1 MPQPFSN
8 RIVSAIDARA
18 NMINDF
24 FGGWQ
29 PGDLDLFLK
38 YGFTSTPMSGH
49 ITDFFG
55 ARTPVACVPW
65 AAGLDGAV
73 ITEPPIP
80 DDSVRA
86 EAIEYL
92 ALLNSLEGSHDE
104 TFTMIEIGSSYA
116 PWACLAGVLARRGG
130 KRRVNLKSVE
140 ASAFFQ
146 RLTLDNIK
154 ANNLHSSDEIT
165 EVVFSAVQGAAGA
178 SEGFIYFPVVSSA
191 MENGGQTSASDIT
204 SDYVGRN
211 IAHEKVQMYTI
222 SQLID
227 GFEEVDFL
235 HCDIQGSEAAV
246 LIPSVELLTQKVK
259 HMFIGT
265 HSRKIEGELIE
276 CFHGAGWL
284 LDRERPAMFTHRP
297 DLKDV
302 VGMTTRDGGQ
312 YWVNPKYK

>member
-1 MPQPFSN
+1 MTHPLST
-8 RIVSAIDARA
+8 RVASAIDARA

-29 PGDLDLFLK
+29 PSDLDLFAK
-38 YGFTSTPMSGH
+38 YGFASTPMSGH
-49 ITDFFG
+49 ITDYFG
-55 ARTPVACVPW
+55 ARTPGTCVPW

-73 ITEPPIP
+73 IAEPPIP
-80 DDSVRA
+80 DDGVRA
-86 EAIEYL
+86 ETIEYL
-92 ALLNSLEGSHDE
+92 ALLNSLEGSHDQ

-146 RLTLDNIK
+146 TLILDNIK
-154 ANNLHSSDEIT
+154 ANNLDSSSEMT

-178 SEGFIYFPVVSSA
+178 AEGFTYFPVVSSA
-191 MENGGQTSASDIT
+191 MENGGQTSSSDIT

-211 IAHEKVQMYTI
+211 VAHEKVQMYTI
-222 SQLID
+222 AKLLD
-227 GFEEVDFL
+227 GFEKFDFL
-235 HCDIQGSEAAV
+235 HCDIQGSERDV
-246 LIPSVELLTQKVK
+246 LVPSVALLTQKVR

-276 CFHGAGWL
+276 CFHGAGWR

-312 YWVNPKYK
+312 YWINPSCD